1 MTTTAPPPTTLAVE
15 PGAIVVSQYEVL
27 LGDIAQA
34 RADAAGAVF
43 DYTTKDGNKAARSY
57 VFAQRKL
64 RARIDAAR
72 KDAKAWAL
80 DYGRTVDSQARD
92 LLAQID
98 ELIEPHQTAIDAIAK
113 AEADRVERHRETIN
127 LIMDLGRVTFETSS
141 RQIND
146 ALLDVRAIDVDSLEE
161 FREEGAVALAK
172 TIRTLE
178 EAYEKTVANEA
189 AAAELAELRELQRIQ
204 KEQAAEAERERQAQ
218 ARADEAAKAVL
229 QELEQK
235 AAAAEARAAVAE
247 AKAAE
252 AKVEEPLRNA
262 VSAKVGPTVGAPV
275 DLLKAELL
283 QALAGWTRR
292 DIVERMLAGTFHPAV
307 VIDWGR
313 VA

>member
-15 PGAIVVSQYEVL
+15 PGAIVISQYEVL
-27 LGDIAQA
+27 LGDIALA
-34 RADAAGAVF
+34 TASAGDAVF
-43 DYTTKDGNKAARSY
+43 DYSSKEGNKAARSY
-57 VFAQRKL
+57 VFTQRKL

-98 ELIEPHQTAIDAIAK
+98 ELIEPHQAAIDAIAK
-113 AEADRVERHRETIN
+113 AEADRVERHRETVN
-127 LIMDLGRVTFETSS
+127 LIMDLGRVTFDTSS
-141 RQIND
+141 RQINE

-161 FREEGAVALAK
+161 FREEGAVALTK
-172 TIRTLE
+172 TIRALE

-204 KEQAAEAERERQAQ
+204 QEQAAEAERERQAQ

-235 AAAAEARAAVAE
+235 AAAAEARTAVAE
-247 AKAAE
+247 AK
-252 AKVEEPLRNA
+252 VEQPLRNA
-262 VSAKVGPTVGAPV
+262 ATAKVGPTVGAPV

-283 QALAGWTRR
+283 EALAGKTRR
-292 DIVERMLAGTFHPAV
+292 DIVETMLAGTFHPAV

>member
-15 PGAIVVSQYEVL
+15 PGGIVISQYEVL

-57 VFAQRKL
+57 VHAQRKL

-72 KDAKAWAL
+72 KDAKSWAL

-98 ELIEPHQTAIDAIAK
+98 ELIEPHQAAIDAIAK
-113 AEADRVERHRETIN
+113 AEADRVERHHETIS
-127 LIMDLGRVTFETSS
+127 LIMDLGRVTFNTSS
-141 RQIND
+141 KQIND
-146 ALLDVRAIDVDSLEE
+146 ALLDVRAIEVDSLEE

-178 EAYEKTVANEA
+178 EAYEKTVENEA
-189 AAAELAELRELQRIQ
+189 AAAELAELRELQ
-204 KEQAAEAERERQAQ
+204 
-218 ARADEAAKAVL
+218 
-229 QELEQK
+229 QK

-247 AKAAE
+247 AKMEESFAVVVKPVAPLGTGYLANTDWSKGHAVTDAE
-252 AKVEEPLRNA
+252 VQ
-262 VSAKVGPTVGAPV
+262 
-275 DLLKAELL
+275 LKFEL
-283 QALAGWTRR
+283 QEALAGKNRLEVV
-292 DIVERMLAGTFHPAV
+292 DALVAGTLHPAV
-307 VIDWGR
+307 FINWGK
-313 VA
+313 VS